1 MTIDSFW
8 VWLIIGFLFLA
19 SELLSGAF
27 VLVFFG
33 IAGLATS
40 VLAFLGVSHPAILV
54 CFFAVISLINLLF
67 FRKRLIE
74 KRGGSTGPVPPSVDS
89 GNSIILS
96 DRLPAQGEGVISYQ
110 GSPWTAIN
118 LGAEPL
124 EKGTFVRIVKTEGI
138 KLYVQR
144 EK

>member
-1 MTIDSFW
+1 MTLESFW

-33 IAGLATS
+33 IAALATS
-40 VLAFLGVSHPAILV
+40 ILAGFGINNPAILV
-54 CFFAVISLINLLF
+54 SFFAVISLVNLLL
-67 FRKRLIE
+67 FRKRLL
-74 KRGGSTGPVPPSVDS
+74 KTKGLVSTKAFSADAGKTL
-89 GNSIILS
+89 ILS
-96 DRLPAQGEGVISYQ
+96 NNLPGAGEGVISYQ
-110 GSPWTAIN
+110 GTPWTTVN
-118 LGAEPL
+118 MDSLSL
-124 EKGTFVRIVKTEGI
+124 EKGTLVRIVKTEGI